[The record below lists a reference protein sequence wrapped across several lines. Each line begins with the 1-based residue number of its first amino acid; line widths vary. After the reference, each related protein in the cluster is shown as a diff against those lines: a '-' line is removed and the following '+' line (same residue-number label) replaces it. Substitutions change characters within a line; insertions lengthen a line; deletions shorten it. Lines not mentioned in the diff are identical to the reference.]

1 MIANQLNI
9 PIMKVNFNVPLERY
23 NGENLKDNEGK
34 DVLAKHVVCNVLSLV
49 SDATPNEKI
58 DIDQL
63 MHEIWR
69 TAGDMELSPED
80 VVTIRKHIQVLPV
93 STFVPLYKMLG

>member
-1 MIANQLNI
+1 
-9 PIMKVNFNVPLERY
+9 MKVNFNMPLPRY
-23 NGENLKDNEGK
+23 NGENLKDGDGK

-58 DIDQL
+58 NIDQL

-69 TAGDMELSPED
+69 SVSEIEVSPED
-80 VVTIRKHIQVLPV
+80 IVTIRKHIQVLPV
-93 STFVPLYKMLG
+93 STFVPLYKLLG

>member
-1 MIANQLNI
+1 
-9 PIMKVNFNVPLERY
+9 MKVNFNIPLERY
-23 NGENLKDNEGK
+23 NGEILKDNEGK
-34 DVLAKHVVCNVLSLV
+34 DVLAKHVICNVLGLV

-58 DIDQL
+58 NIDQL

-69 TAGDMELSPED
+69 SLGEIEVSPED
-80 VVTIRKHIQVLPV
+80 VVTIRKHIAVLPV

>member
-1 MIANQLNI
+1 
-9 PIMKVNFNVPLERY
+9 MKVNFNMPLPRY
-23 NGENLKDNEGK
+23 NGENLKDPEGK

-58 DIDQL
+58 AIDQL
-63 MHEIWR
+63 MHQIWSNVGEI
-69 TAGDMELSPED
+69 ELAPED